1 MRWSKSGKGNYR
13 IGFGDNSLLWA
24 FAFAVATWFAWPIDG
39 TAVGTGKIAP
49 EITGKDWLNS
59 QPLTAAD
66 LKGRVVLV
74 EFWTY
79 G

>member
-1 MRWSKSGKGNYR
+1 MRWSKSGKGKYR
-13 IGFGDNSLLWA
+13 VGFGHNSLLLP
-24 FAFAVATWFAWPIDG
+24 FALAVTTWLAWPIYG
-39 TAVGTGKIAP
+39 AAVGTGKIAP